1 MSVVTGAGCVKLN
14 NDHFVD
20 DMTTR
25 DAVCPSNEKLNKH
38 AEENPAEHLKA
49 SMKEDLGKD
58 SKEFRVDVIG
68 GVNKKRQ
75 SDADAA
81 RIHSTLGDK
90 NFVQN
95 YYKVSCDSSD
105 GYIKVEALVCCVK
118 DWPMRRKRICTA

>member
-1 MSVVTGAGCVKLN
+1 MVTGAGCVKLN

-20 DMTTR
+20 DMTTTR
-25 DAVCPSNEKLNKH
+25 DAVCPSNEKHNMH
-38 AEENPAEHLKA
+38 EEENTAEHL
-49 SMKEDLGKD
+49 KEDLGKD
-58 SKEFRVDVIG
+58 SKEARVDVIG

-95 YYKVSCDSSD
+95 YYKVICDGSE
-105 GYIKVEALVCCVK
+105 GYIKVEALVWCAK
-118 DWPMRRKRICTA
+118 YLPMRRKRICTP

>member
-1 MSVVTGAGCVKLN
+1 MKVN

-25 DAVCPSNEKLNKH
+25 DAVCPSNEKLHKH
-38 AEENPAEHLKA
+38 EEENTAEHL
-49 SMKEDLGKD
+49 KEDLGKD
-58 SKEFRVDVIG
+58 SKEARVDVI

-95 YYKVSCDSSD
+95 YYKASCDGSE
-105 GYIKVEALVCCVK
+105 GYIKVEALV
-118 DWPMRRKRICTA
+118 W